1 MGVWAMHIWQ
11 ENGLRLKICDATKW
25 KLLMLTSAPEATDS
39 VVLSMK
45 KLERK
50 WTKTNHQY

>member
-11 ENGLRLKICDATKW
+11 ENGLRLKICDATK
-25 KLLMLTSAPEATDS
+25 LVMLTSALEATDS